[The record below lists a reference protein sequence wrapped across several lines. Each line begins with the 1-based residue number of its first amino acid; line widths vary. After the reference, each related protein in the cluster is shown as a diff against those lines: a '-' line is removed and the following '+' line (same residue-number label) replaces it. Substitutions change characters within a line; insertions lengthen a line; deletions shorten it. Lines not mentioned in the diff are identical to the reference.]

1 MKSLN
6 LMKKID
12 SVLFSKIDE
21 LESSD
26 GYQKV
31 ADAYSTL
38 EESHQDLIKL
48 FMAIILFVAPLT
60 IFFIFSSINDNSKK
74 MLKLK
79 EEIIS
84 FSNEIISKKQKVKIE
99 AKKIL
104 GRDIIDSQS
113 QLEQKIIN
121 NMNRIG
127 IDTSKLQVNNF
138 EINDLNGNI
147 IEAKIDVKFSDL
159 TNDQIFSAISYLV
172 GTDKMKIDN
181 LNIKK
186 NTSTNLLDG
195 VFTTLHYSKVDE

>member
-12 SVLFSKIDE
+12 NVLFSKIDE

-31 ADAYSTL
+31 ADTYSTL

-172 GTDKMKIDN
+172 GTDKMKIEN